1 VARRGGW
8 QTAAGP
14 SGRVAF
20 TRYPAAERLVPVL
33 DTLNAHTLAA
43 RHAALVHEEAHRLNA
58 WLA

>member
-1 VARRGGW
+1 M
-8 QTAAGP
+8 
-14 SGRVAF
+14 AF